1 MFDEKNVTLVYKS
14 TMENNN
20 PLSPHLQIYKW
31 QISSLLSITHRIVG
45 VINFFAIVLICFWA
59 VLLVFGQSNYSN
71 INIILVY
78 KLKMENNNP
87 LSPHLQIYKWQI
99 SSLLSITHRIVGV
112 INFFA
117 IILICVWAIFIIF
130 GQNNYS
136 AVNFFLNTSFGKFI
150 IISLCWTFSFHI
162 LNELRHLVWDAGYG
176 FDLKVAKI
184 TGMIAFIGSFVLT
197 ILFYILGRNFF

>member
-1 MFDEKNVTLVYKS
+1 
-14 TMENNN
+14 
-20 PLSPHLQIYKW
+20 
-31 QISSLLSITHRIVG
+31 
-45 VINFFAIVLICFWA
+45 
-59 VLLVFGQSNYSN
+59 
-71 INIILVY
+71 
-78 KLKMENNNP
+78 MENNNP

-117 IILICVWAIFIIF
+117 IILICVWAILIVF

-136 AVNFFLNTSFGKFI
+136 AVNVFLNTSFGKFI
-150 IISLCWTFSFHI
+150 AISLCWTFSFHI

-176 FDLKVAKI
+176 FDFKVAKI